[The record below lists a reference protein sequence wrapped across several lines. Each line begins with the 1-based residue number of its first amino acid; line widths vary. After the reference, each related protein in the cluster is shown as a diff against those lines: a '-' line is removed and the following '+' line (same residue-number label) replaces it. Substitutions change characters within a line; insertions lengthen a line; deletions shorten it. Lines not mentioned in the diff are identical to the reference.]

1 MTGVQENDDRCYFCG
16 GKLKQSLATIPFMV
30 GSNVVVIRQVPAEI
44 CTQCGEP
51 VMNSDVARVVE
62 RLLKQV
68 SRLGL
73 EVSVVT
79 YEHLTP
85 VMM

>member
-1 MTGVQENDDRCYFCG
+1 MTGVHENDRCYFCG
-16 GKLKQSLATIPFMV
+16 GKLKQSSATIPFMV
-30 GSNVVVIRQVPAEI
+30 GSNVVVIRQVPAEM
-44 CTQCGEP
+44 CVQCGEP
-51 VMNSDVARVVE
+51 IMESDVARVVE

-79 YEHLTP
+79 YEQLAP
-85 VMM
+85 VMA